1 MAIILLNG
9 HAGGGTG
16 FAAWRSIEAEIRKRL
31 GKVEIIS
38 IDKNPGPELLRRLAD
53 GETFFIA
60 AGGDG
65 TVNYL
70 LNSVT
75 EQTNGSMSEVTIGA
89 IGIGSSNDYH
99 KPFIQKQR
107 INGISCKIDNQ
118 RIAIRSIGVAQW
130 SNGEKKHRRYWFNNA
145 SVGVTAEAN
154 YFFNC
159 PNRLLSRLKKIHTGT
174 AIMYAALSTILS
186 YRNNTVTIIG
196 PDGERSVALTNLGVV
211 INPYVSGSFSYDSP
225 FTLNGDQ
232 FYVHT
237 IEDLKTTRLL
247 YCLYRLSRG
256 KFQDINGTYSD
267 KAQWIAV
274 QSPQS
279 FTVEYD
285 GEVIRTNKVEFSVQ
299 QGAILVCS

>member
-1 MAIILLNG
+1 MATILLNG

-16 FAAWRSIEAEIRKRL
+16 FGKWRSIEPEIRNRL
-31 GKVEIIS
+31 GKFEIIS
-38 IDKNPGPELLRRLAD
+38 VDKNSGVEISRQIAA

-70 LNSVT
+70 LNSVA
-75 EQTNGSMSEVTIGA
+75 EQTNGIMSEITIGA
-89 IGIGSSNDYH
+89 IGIGSSNDFH
-99 KPFIQKQR
+99 KPFIRKQC
-107 INGISCKIDNQ
+107 INGIHCKIDPR
-118 RIAIRSIGVAQW
+118 RITLRSIGVVQW
-130 SNGEKKHRRYWFNNA
+130 SDGEKKYRRYWFNNT

-159 PNRLLSRLKKIHTGT
+159 PDRLLSRLKKVHTGA
-174 AIMYAALSTILS
+174 AIMYAAVSTIIS
-186 YRNNTVTIIG
+186 YRNNTVTITG
-196 PDGERSVALTNLGVV
+196 PDGERSVTLTNLGVV
-211 INPYVSGSFSYDSP
+211 INPHVSGSFSYDSP
-225 FTLNGDQ
+225 FTLNGDR
-232 FYVHT
+232 FYIHT
-237 IEDLKTTRLL
+237 MENLKTIRLL

-256 KFQDINGTYSD
+256 KFQGINGTYSD

-279 FTVEYD
+279 YAVEYD

-299 QGAILVCS
+299 QGAIHVCS